1 MPSPV
6 RIALVNDYELVVA
19 GLARL
24 LTPFSPRVEVVE
36 LDVREVPSAHVDVV
50 MFDTFATL
58 GDKADGMLEKLT
70 RTGQNKVVAY
80 SFDESPETVRR
91 MLDQGVA
98 GYFSKA
104 VTAPE
109 FVDAIERVHYGEQ
122 VVLLGNNQPHLL
134 AAWPGESAGL
144 SARESE
150 LLALITEGL
159 SNEQITTVCYLS
171 INTVKTY
178 IRSTYRKI
186 GVSTRAQAV
195 AWAMRNGF
203 DIQH

>member
-1 MPSPV
+1 MWWTLGEHASPCENGDV
-6 RIALVNDYELVVA
+6 IGVPLGQREVMDRHDD
-19 GLARL
+19 GL
-24 LTPFSPRVEVVE
+24 VEV
-36 LDVREVPSAHVDVV
+36 
-50 MFDTFATL
+50 T
-58 GDKADGMLEKLT
+58 
-70 RTGQNKVVAY
+70 
-80 SFDESPETVRR
+80 DEC
-91 MLDQGVA
+91 
-98 GYFSKA
+98 
-104 VTAPE
+104 
-109 FVDAIERVHYGEQ
+109 EQ

-150 LLALITEGL
+150 LLALITQGL
-159 SNEQITTVCYLS
+159 SNEQITAVCYLS